1 MNGEKWDEARL
12 NGFPSSEIEGKIQE
26 DPYRI
31 LVVADK
37 FQTGY
42 DEPLMQTMYVDKK
55 LSGVKTV
62 QTLSRLNRARA
73 DKTKTFVL
81 DFYNDEDSIRADF
94 EPYYKTTVL
103 SGDCDANR
111 LHDLKAVLDEAGV
124 YREDEAA
131 RAVLCYLTDPA
142 GIGKVDTVMQVCC
155 ARFGELEQDEQIR
168 FKSEARCFLRYYD
181 FLSSVLPY
189 TNAEWE
195 KLSCFLRLLLRK
207 LPSIERGEDDRITAA
222 VEPESYRAEVGRTI
236 RISPADEDGEM
247 KPPAPI
253 PGGGMPEPEMRPL
266 SDILSQFHDLF
277 GNIQWK
283 DEDNVRSILERLSP
297 AMAKNVRVAD
307 AMANSDDE
315 NIRLTL
321 KREVDNYLNDYIL
334 TGSNRLDD
342 IVKLLDFY
350 NNKDSDFA
358 TRLLDLLL
366 YRLRTTPYSA
376 APALTAAEHE

>member
-1 MNGEKWDEARL
+1 M
-12 NGFPSSEIEGKIQE
+12 
-26 DPYRI
+26 
-31 LVVADK
+31 VADK

-155 ARFGELEQDEQIR
+155 ARFSELEQDKQIR

-253 PGGGMPEPEMRPL
+253 PGGGVPEPEMRPL

-366 YRLRTTPYSA
+366 YRLRTIPYSA
-376 APALTAAEHE
+376 SPALTAAEHE